1 MEQIS
6 EMLSNFLATAA
17 ASALRSDAPFGVS
30 ERGRSVPFLI

>member
-1 MEQIS
+1 
-6 EMLSNFLATAA
+6 MLSNFLATAA